1 MEGMKTIIAMLLS
14 GKNVSDYMPDVVNIV
29 TENIHLKRLIYYFLI
44 YTCESG
50 SSEILMS
57 INSFHKD
64 LTDGSALIRASALRA
79 ISSMRIEEI
88 LPILLISIQRA
99 VNDFSIYVRKAACL
113 TLLKLSEME
122 DVDNDTLIAMVQKLI
137 ADNSM
142 IVVGPA
148 IHVMSELCPDRL
160 DFLHASFRRICREIE
175 NVEMLY
181 LPSVIDVL
189 MQYARAH
196 LDQGFVGLGGGR
208 YNPDL
213 KLLLASVF
221 PLLHCSS
228 PAVKVSI
235 ATLYLNFNFEESW
248 TEAAKAL
255 LSFKDEYDELAYVML
270 ATILEFVKRRP
281 AVFHPFLTYFY
292 IGGKDSFSVA
302 RYKMDIISYLA
313 SDMNIISVIKELMA
327 VTRNSNSKIAS
338 HAITTIGL
346 IALRDATLS
355 DICAKNLIILLRTK
369 VDYVA
374 AESIVVLR
382 KLITKDPVKYSKVIT
397 HCAKISDSLT
407 VPRAL
412 ASSIWIIGH
421 YCDKIPTLAVENFR
435 KLVLGFREVED

>member
-160 DFLHASFRRICREIE
+160 DFLHASFRRI
-175 NVEMLY
+175 
-181 LPSVIDVL
+181 
-189 MQYARAH
+189 
-196 LDQGFVGLGGGR
+196 
-208 YNPDL
+208 
-213 KLLLASVF
+213 
-221 PLLHCSS
+221 
-228 PAVKVSI
+228 
-235 ATLYLNFNFEESW
+235 
-248 TEAAKAL
+248 
-255 LSFKDEYDELAYVML
+255 
-270 ATILEFVKRRP
+270 
-281 AVFHPFLTYFY
+281 
-292 IGGKDSFSVA
+292 
-302 RYKMDIISYLA
+302 
-313 SDMNIISVIKELMA
+313 
-327 VTRNSNSKIAS
+327 
-338 HAITTIGL
+338 
-346 IALRDATLS
+346 
-355 DICAKNLIILLRTK
+355 
-369 VDYVA
+369 
-374 AESIVVLR
+374 
-382 KLITKDPVKYSKVIT
+382 
-397 HCAKISDSLT
+397 
-407 VPRAL
+407 
-412 ASSIWIIGH
+412 
-421 YCDKIPTLAVENFR
+421 
-435 KLVLGFREVED
+435 